1 MGDAA
6 LVSRLIRSKSS
17 STVAASIP
25 NAAIPAAFRIGPRNL
40 TSAIENGV
48 QEPGHRVE
56 GIG

>member
-1 MGDAA
+1 MSDAA

-17 STVAASIP
+17 STVPASIP
-25 NAAIPAAFRIGPRNL
+25 NVAIPAAFRIAPRNL
-40 TSAIENGV
+40 TSAIENSV